1 MKWKEALNIYYK
13 KNKPDCYLPRKGT
26 KHYNDVLAMVSE
38 APAKKSP
45 AKKSPAKKSPAKK
58 SPAKKS
64 PAKKKS
70 NCALNNNQ
78 CKIIKGVFKDC
89 L

>member
-45 AKKSPAKKSPAKK
+45 AKKSPAKK
-58 SPAKKS
+58 
-64 PAKKKS
+64 KS